1 MEGFGLYLLFLV
13 PPLVLGLLVQ
23 MWLKRTFARFSN
35 VPLSSG
41 LSGAAVARE
50 ILDRNGLQDVP
61 VEQSPGGALSDHYDP
76 RKRALFLS
84 PPVYEPATVAAAAVA
99 AHETG
104 HALQHASGYVPLK
117 VRSAMYPAV
126 AFASNAWIWL
136 LLAGAFLQVLGL
148 VAVAL
153 VLYAVAV
160 LFHVVT
166 LPVEFNA
173 SRRASAQ
180 LRTLGLVGATEG
192 GGVNKVLNAAA
203 MTYVA
208 GALAALSQLLYYL
221 SSSSATTRLARRMRV
236 RDERDHDRFLFGILE
251 LVDALG
257 EDLPDLAHALRRDPH
272 RHLRAAELSQRAELR
287 PAGVHL
293 VEDRRMHVAGRSR

>member
-13 PPLVLGLLVQ
+13 PPLVLGIAVQ
-23 MWLKRTFARFSN
+23 VWLKRTFGRFSN
-35 VPLSSG
+35 VPLASG
-41 LSGAAVARE
+41 LTGAAVARE
-50 ILDRNGLQDVP
+50 ILDRNGLHDVP

-84 PPVYEPATVAAAAVA
+84 APVYEPATVAAAAVA

-104 HALQHASGYVPLK
+104 HALQHASGYVPLTI
-117 VRSAMYPAV
+117 RSAMYPAV

-173 SRRASAQ
+173 SRRASGQ
-180 LRTLGLVGATEG
+180 LRTLGLVGTTEL
-192 GGVNKVLNAAA
+192 GGVNKVLGAAA
-203 MTYVA
+203 LTYVA

-221 SSSSATTRLARRMRV
+221 LV
-236 RDERDHDRFLFGILE
+236 FFG
-251 LVDALG
+251 D
-257 EDLPDLAHALRRDPH
+257 D
-272 RHLRAAELSQRAELR
+272 
-287 PAGVHL
+287 
-293 VEDRRMHVAGRSR
+293 